1 MVSVVYASTILS
13 PLLVLAA
20 ISLVVVTLYVPELA
34 LFGFI
39 FSRVITEWLEEHIP
53 LITAGGYEVLLVFA
67 LAAVV
72 CIRLARYRNTDLP
85 RFHPY
90 VWPLLL
96 LSIILFIGLT
106 YTPSSGYAIDKA
118 VQFLFFGVFLFI
130 ATIML
135 LQKKSDIVRL
145 VAVFVVMSIAVS
157 GIMIYEGIQ
166 SILSGDFLGYFARL
180 TILGANPIGI
190 ARVLAIAIA
199 SISVIAFFEKSRTRR
214 FYLFALIMFLFVAL
228 LATNT
233 RGPVLSLIAG
243 MVIFIL
249 FFSGIK
255 SSKIIPYSLLAVSVL
270 IILFLA
276 LPEQFINRYFLLFG
290 KEYGVYAQ
298 IGTELD
304 TRATRLEMWMQ
315 AGGLWL
321 SDIKSFLIGK
331 GTGSFALLSTMH
343 DFRWYPHNIFLETVA
358 EYGLIGLLVLLTV
371 LGQMGIIA
379 KSCWTMVK
387 RDDKQKVLFLVILV
401 PAIVTF
407 FAVQMSGDLPTNRLL
422 WLQFGILVA
431 YWRIQTSEMNS
442 QNTGHNRID

>member
-1 MVSVVYASTILS
+1 MFKALEIIPPISGNLPIPIAYYYVIMGVLLVSVVYASTILS

-53 LITAGGYEVLLVFA
+53 LITASGYEVLLVFA
-67 LAAVV
+67 LGAVV

-249 FFSGIK
+249 
-255 SSKIIPYSLLAVSVL
+255 YSFPVLNLL
-270 IILFLA
+270 
-276 LPEQFINRYFLLFG
+276 
-290 KEYGVYAQ
+290 K
-298 IGTELD
+298 
-304 TRATRLEMWMQ
+304 
-315 AGGLWL
+315 
-321 SDIKSFLIGK
+321 
-331 GTGSFALLSTMH
+331 
-343 DFRWYPHNIFLETVA
+343 
-358 EYGLIGLLVLLTV
+358 
-371 LGQMGIIA
+371 
-379 KSCWTMVK
+379 
-387 RDDKQKVLFLVILV
+387 
-401 PAIVTF
+401 
-407 FAVQMSGDLPTNRLL
+407 
-422 WLQFGILVA
+422 
-431 YWRIQTSEMNS
+431 
-442 QNTGHNRID
+442 